1 MDNGVIVLTDKNF
14 DEELAKNELM
24 LVEFYAPWCGHC
36 KKLTP
41 EYEGAAEILSKSDPP
56 VALAKV
62 DATEQKAL
70 GERFGIQGFP
80 TLFWFRNGEK
90 AEYTGGRTKDT
101 IV

>member
-1 MDNGVIVLTDKNF
+1 LKI
-14 DEELAKNELM
+14 ELVRFTYSLS
-24 LVEFYAPWCGHC
+24 FHSGHC

-80 TLFWFRNGEK
+80 TLFWFR
-90 AEYTGGRTKDT
+90 
-101 IV
+101 